1 MSFDM
6 CFFYWYGRYCLQSK
20 VCKQIE
26 IGKEENIVYNKRKK
40 NYSQIYQ
47 GPLKQDSYRVFLLK
61 AEFIAW
67 GFAAFLPFPVNL
79 EYTEIWNRIDWDMLY
94 FFV

>member
-40 NYSQIYQ
+40 KLFTDLSRATQARQLQ
-47 GPLKQDSYRVFLLK
+47 GL
-61 AEFIAW
+61 
-67 GFAAFLPFPVNL
+67 FA
-79 EYTEIWNRIDWDMLY
+79 
-94 FFV
+94 